1 MTLYSKKLETLNPN
15 IIHLHD
21 KKEEEIK
28 GFWRD
33 EGRIEIE
40 IVVLKYHICSRK

>member
-1 MTLYSKKLETLNPN
+1 MTPYSKKLETLDPN
-15 IIHLHD
+15 NMHLHD
-21 KKEEEIK
+21 RKEEEIK

-40 IVVLKYHICSRK
+40 IVVMKNHSFL